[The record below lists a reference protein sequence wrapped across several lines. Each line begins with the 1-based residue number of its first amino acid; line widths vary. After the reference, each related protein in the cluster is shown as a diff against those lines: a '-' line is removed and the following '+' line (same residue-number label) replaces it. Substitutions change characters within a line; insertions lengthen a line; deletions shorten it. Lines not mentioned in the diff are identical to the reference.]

1 MLGCKD
7 LRNHQPRGGSI
18 WGHIMRACRGKVI
31 SKETRKTLLCS
42 APHSQACFLLLSP
55 PQAPFLTSGVC
66 PTPSCCPP
74 ACRCQDT
81 TVSLSF
87 QGFKPVM
94 SPVNCHVSGTLSGC
108 LPFLR
113 AQALL
118 LAGRTCLPGLP
129 WGSRQRLDRKAAHRC
144 QPIMEVWLPP
154 LQPHLFLLHLFLS
167 PPPSPNALVVL
178 PPYRRLPTALLW
190 SPSTQFSPESQKPFR
205 RGVVNLDI
213 YPVTLEPQCHQN
225 HTEDLLKT
233 NCWALP

>member
-1 MLGCKD
+1 
-7 LRNHQPRGGSI
+7 
-18 WGHIMRACRGKVI
+18 MRACRGKVI

-94 SPVNCHVSGTLSGC
+94 SPVDCHVSGTLSGC

-118 LAGRTCLPGLP
+118 LAGRTYLPGLP
-129 WGSRQRLDRKAAHRC
+129 WGSRQPLRLESGPQVSTHHGGLAPSSLA
-144 QPIMEVWLPP
+144 PSFPLAPP
-154 LQPHLFLLHLFLS
+154 LPLS
-167 PPPSPNALVVL
+167 SSFP
-178 PPYRRLPTALLW
+178 
-190 SPSTQFSPESQKPFR
+190 
-205 RGVVNLDI
+205 
-213 YPVTLEPQCHQN
+213 
-225 HTEDLLKT
+225 
-233 NCWALP
+233 